1 MASTNPTYGTVI
13 NKNDVK
19 DIQSGPVAV
28 SITLPIG
35 LVYKDG
41 ANGWKQAPTDGS
53 IHADQLYWNDKSR
66 TSTSTLG
73 VVQGTFYGEGARVVG
88 KADGAI
94 VVDEYCRA
102 SQTGSHGGQFE
113 ALADPANA
121 TVGATFGSGTATETA
136 IDAIR
141 TWQRN
146 KIAIY
151 KGHALELN
159 QVDDLPTDAVDEDT
173 NGIYEIRRG

>member
-19 DIQSGPVAV
+19 DIQSGPVAT
-28 SITLPIG
+28 SITLAIG
-35 LVYKDG
+35 LVYKDA

-53 IHADQLYWNDKSR
+53 IHADQLYWNEKSL
-66 TSTSTLG
+66 TSTATLG
-73 VVQGTFYGEGARVVG
+73 AVVGTFYGSGARVVG

-94 VVDEYCRA
+94 VVDTYCRA
-102 SQTGSHGGQFE
+102 SETSAHGGQFE
-113 ALADPANA
+113 SLADPSDSITTPLAA
-121 TVGATFGSGTATETA
+121 QV
-136 IDAIR
+136 DAIR
-141 TWQRN
+141 DWQRT

-159 QVDDLPTDAVDEDT
+159 QVDDLPTDAEDEDT

>member
-1 MASTNPTYGTVI
+1 MASTNPVYGTVL
-13 NKNDVK
+13 NKEEVQDK
-19 DIQSGPVAV
+19 QSGPVAV
-28 SITLPIG
+28 SITLAIG

-53 IHADQLYWNDKSR
+53 IHADQLYWNPISL

-73 VVQGTFYGEGARVVG
+73 EVVGTFYGEGARVVG

-94 VVDEYCRA
+94 VVDNYCKA
-102 SQTGSHGGQFE
+102 STTSSHGGQFIS
-113 ALADPANA
+113 LADPSDA
-121 TVGATFGSGTATETA
+121 TVGATFGGGTATETA
-136 IDAIR
+136 INNIR
-141 TWQRN
+141 NWQRN
-146 KIAIY
+146 KVAIY

-173 NGIYEIRRG
+173 NGVYEIVRG

>member
-1 MASTNPTYGTVI
+1 MASTNPVYGTVI

-28 SITLPIG
+28 SITLPVG

-53 IHADQLYWNDKSR
+53 IHADQLYWNEKSL
-66 TSTSTLG
+66 TSTAVLG
-73 VVQGTFYGEGARVVG
+73 AVTGTFYGEGARVVG

-94 VVDEYCRA
+94 GVDGKCRA
-102 SQTGSHGGQFE
+102 SQTSSHGGQFQ
-113 ALADPANA
+113 ANADPAAA
-121 TVGATFGSGTATETA
+121 TTPTATQLDTLK
-136 IDAIR
+136 DWIR
-141 TWQRN
+141 NT
-146 KIAIY
+146 IAIY

-159 QVDDLPTDAVDEDT
+159 KVDTLPTAAVDEEE
-173 NGIYEIRRG
+173 NGIYEIVRG